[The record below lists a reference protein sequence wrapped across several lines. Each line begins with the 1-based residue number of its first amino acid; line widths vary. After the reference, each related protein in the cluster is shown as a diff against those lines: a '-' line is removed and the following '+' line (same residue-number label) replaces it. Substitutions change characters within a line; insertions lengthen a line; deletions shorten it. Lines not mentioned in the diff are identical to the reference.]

1 MHIAIGFV
9 SMSGNTED
17 IVSIIQHELEQ
28 HDVDVTITELD
39 QFVGED
45 LSRFDGLLLGSY
57 TWGDG
62 DLPYEAEDFV
72 EELREQSL
80 QGIPAAAFGSGD
92 LDYPK
97 YCAAVDLIED
107 ALKEAGATLVTDGLK
122 IEFDPN
128 TPEKQAACRAFAQTF
143 HRFLQQIHS

>member
-1 MHIAIGFV
+1 MQVAIGFV

-17 IVSIIQHELEQ
+17 IVSIIQRELEQ
-28 HDVDVTITELD
+28 HDVNVTITELD

-72 EELREQSL
+72 EELREQFL
-80 QGIPAAAFGSGD
+80 DGMPVAAFGSGD

-107 ALKEAGATLVTDGLK
+107 ALKEAGATIIMDGLK

-143 HRFLQQIHS
+143 HRLLHQVHS

>member
-17 IVSIIQHELEQ
+17 IVSLIQHELEQ

-57 TWGDG
+57 TWETVIYRMKQKI
-62 DLPYEAEDFV
+62 LS
-72 EELREQSL
+72 RS
-80 QGIPAAAFGSGD
+80 SGNN
-92 LDYPK
+92 P
-97 YCAAVDLIED
+97 
-107 ALKEAGATLVTDGLK
+107 
-122 IEFDPN
+122 
-128 TPEKQAACRAFAQTF
+128 
-143 HRFLQQIHS
+143 

>member
-1 MHIAIGFV
+1 MQIAIGFV

-17 IVSIIQHELEQ
+17 IVSIIQRELEQ
-28 HDVDVTITELD
+28 HDVNVTITELD

-72 EELREQSL
+72 EELRDQFL
-80 QGIPAAAFGSGD
+80 DGMPLLLVRGI
-92 LDYPK
+92 
-97 YCAAVDLIED
+97 LIIRS
-107 ALKEAGATLVTDGLK
+107 T
-122 IEFDPN
+122 
-128 TPEKQAACRAFAQTF
+128 AQP
-143 HRFLQQIHS
+143 LI

>member
-17 IVSIIQHELEQ
+17 IVSIVQSELEQ
-28 HDVDVTITELD
+28 HDVNVTITELD
-39 QFVGED
+39 RFVGED

-72 EELREQSL
+72 EELRNN
-80 QGIPAAAFGSGD
+80 P
-92 LDYPK
+92 
-97 YCAAVDLIED
+97 
-107 ALKEAGATLVTDGLK
+107 
-122 IEFDPN
+122 
-128 TPEKQAACRAFAQTF
+128 
-143 HRFLQQIHS
+143 